1 MSKYCR
7 NCGNLLGDNAVFC
20 SGCGISLAVKKNE
33 DTTAPVSPV
42 LSYKSAE
49 GPNGTILFSPQPLD
63 DEMAAYHKVI
73 WTIIIVQWI
82 VLTIALF
89 SYGGFFWGI
98 ALGFAIKRFEV
109 KRYLN
114 LTGWLRR
121 KKFQFVSG
129 ISDEQLLTN
138 MNDIFSSKYNYTLEM
153 NKKGQVV
160 ISEGSMRYE
169 ISIEEDNCFTI
180 WYSMPMTKALLS
192 FNDYGDYKK
201 IIAAM
206 GIIAY
211 EIQKRYS
218 INSSQDHNPHI

>member
-1 MSKYCR
+1 MSRYCR
-7 NCGNLLGDNAVFC
+7 NCGKELGDDAVFC
-20 SGCGISLAVKKNE
+20 SRCGISLDVNKNE
-33 DTTAPVSPV
+33 DEVVQISSV

-49 GPNGTILFSPQPLD
+49 GPNGTILFLPQPLD
-63 DEMAAYHKVI
+63 DEMATYHKVI

-82 VLTIALF
+82 ALTIALF

-129 ISDEQLLTN
+129 ISDKQLLTDIN
-138 MNDIFSSKYNYTLEM
+138 NIFSRKYNYTLEM
-153 NKKGQVV
+153 NKKGRVV
-160 ISEGSMRYE
+160 ISDGSMRYE
-169 ISIEEDNCFTI
+169 ILIEEDNCFMI

-201 IIAAM
+201 IIVAM

-211 EIQKRYS
+211 EIQNKYK
-218 INSSQDHNPHI
+218 INN